1 MQAGWQQEMANSSS
15 NVVREGD
22 EGLQRK
28 SQRIFCVQRG
38 GARLVLYY
46 MPDRGAD
53 QKKKKGQGNSSQK
66 SRRRDDDA

>member
-22 EGLQRK
+22 EGLQGK

-38 GARLVLYY
+38 GSACLILHAR
-46 MPDRGAD
+46 PGSRS
-53 QKKKKGQGNSSQK
+53 KKKKGQGNSSQK

>member
-22 EGLQRK
+22 EGLQRRVK
-28 SQRIFCVQRG
+28 EYFVCKGG

-53 QKKKKGQGNSSQK
+53 QKKKGPGEIQPE

>member
-15 NVVREGD
+15 NVAREGD

-28 SQRIFCVQRG
+28 NQRIFCVQRG
-38 GARLVLYY
+38 GLGLSYIACQTRE
-46 MPDRGAD
+46 
-53 QKKKKGQGNSSQK
+53 QIKKKGPGELEPE